1 MTGAGPAGRL
11 AGQLAVITAG
21 TSGIGRAVAERFL
34 AEGADV
40 IVTGVSE
47 GKADAVRRD
56 LGARAQVLIA
66 DASSEADLDRL
77 LTCVEQNGR
86 TVDVVVAN
94 AGRDIDAKPITDTTA
109 ADFDYVAD
117 LNFRG
122 TFLTVQRLA
131 RRMSDGGRI
140 VLVSSIAGSN
150 GGPGHAVYNATKA
163 AIRSLA
169 RTMTAELGER
179 GIRANAVSPGPTDT
193 AGFAQF
199 TGGSAEVE
207 QAVRQMVPWRRI
219 ERPEEIAAA
228 VLFLA
233 DDESRFVA
241 GAELIVDGA
250 MSQV

>member
-1 MTGAGPAGRL
+1 MTGAEGAGRL

-34 AEGADV
+34 SEGAEV
-40 IVTGVSE
+40 IVTGISE
-47 GKADAVRRD
+47 GKAEAVRRE
-56 LGARAQVLIA
+56 LGPCARVITA
-66 DASSEADLDRL
+66 DASLEADLDRL
-77 LTCVEQNGR
+77 LDLVEESGR
-86 TVDVVVAN
+86 PVDVVVAN
-94 AGRDIDAKPITDTTA
+94 AGRDIDATPIVDTSA

-131 RRMSDGGRI
+131 RRMRAGGRI

-169 RTMTAELGER
+169 RTLTAELGER
-179 GIRANAVSPGPTDT
+179 GIRANAISPGPTDT

-207 QAVRQMVPWRRI
+207 QAVARMVPLRRI
-219 ERPEEIAAA
+219 GRPEEIASA

-233 DDESRFVA
+233 SEESSFVA
-241 GAELIVDGA
+241 GAELVVDGG